1 MKISKKE
8 IEEEEIYLM
17 KKKIEQ
23 IQLQNQVY
31 IMDYFLIKMK
41 IIIILIVIIMIK
53 IMKIISE
60 DFLLVILIMEI
71 IMKMKLSIIMM
82 NKVKKLKKKWII

>member
-31 IMDYFLIKMK
+31 IMD
-41 IIIILIVIIMIK
+41 
-53 IMKIISE
+53 
-60 DFLLVILIMEI
+60 
-71 IMKMKLSIIMM
+71 
-82 NKVKKLKKKWII
+82 